1 MWDGTLRDPIRHVS
15 FRSGETVCKLLY
27 SVSFTLGLYT
37 YVFPMRR
44 AAIYTGDRE
53 KWSSVQ
59 FSVRE
64 NVGNNSKMLKVTF
77 LHSEKNKTL

>member
-1 MWDGTLRDPIRHVS
+1 
-15 FRSGETVCKLLY
+15 
-27 SVSFTLGLYT
+27 
-37 YVFPMRR
+37 MRR